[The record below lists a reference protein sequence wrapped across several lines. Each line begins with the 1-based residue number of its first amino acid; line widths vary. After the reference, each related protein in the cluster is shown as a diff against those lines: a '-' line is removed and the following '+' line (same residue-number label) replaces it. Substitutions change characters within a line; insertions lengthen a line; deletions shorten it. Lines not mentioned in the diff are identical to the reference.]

1 MSKFLHQKKMN
12 NKSLETKRPGQ
23 DVMHMPE
30 LLTSKKPRTYTR
42 FFISFLH
49 ACIKGRIF

>member
-30 LLTSKKPRTYTR
+30 LLTSKKNLEHTPVFSSH
-42 FFISFLH
+42 FFMP
-49 ACIKGRIF
+49 A